1 MSSLNDRAEQNRNE
15 HRRSEK
21 GRALESRGE
30 QSSEVQMRAEE
41 IRENMA
47 EESVMGE
54 NSKNISINY
63 YLTKNNKKNGP
74 TILIRNDVAKSYA

>member
-1 MSSLNDRAEQNRNE
+1 M
-15 HRRSEK
+15 
-21 GRALESRGE
+21 
-30 QSSEVQMRAEE
+30 QMRAEE